1 MELEY
6 IKQILDSAY
15 NIRPHE
21 VGCDDCEEEMNE
33 YADYVLEEK
42 QLDKPLN
49 LIKDHLELCRDCS
62 EEFQSLL
69 EALNSAT
76 GKK

>member
-6 IKQILDSAY
+6 IKRILDSAY
-15 NIRPHE
+15 NIKPNE
-21 VGCDDCEEEMNE
+21 IGCDDCGEAMDE

-42 QLDKPLN
+42 QLDNALI
-49 LIKDHLELCRDCS
+49 LIKNHLELCRHCS

-76 GKK
+76 EKK

>member
-15 NIRPHE
+15 NIKPNE

-69 EALNSAT
+69 EALNSAS
-76 GKK
+76 GKQ